1 MTINEIIA
9 LANAGFSKDEI
20 MALNTQTYTQPQPQ
34 PQPQN
39 LGGNFQPQQQNLGG
53 NFKPQPQNWGGGFQP
68 QGQYQN
74 IAQFPNLTG
83 MYIPGQAEN
92 AGKHDSN
99 VDVLNALQGLTAAVQ
114 NKNVNMTQNHVP
126 KVEKTEDVLASII
139 NPTYEGLGKEE

>member
-9 LANAGFSKDEI
+9 LAKSGFSKDEI

-34 PQPQN
+34 PQPQT
-39 LGGNFQPQQQNLGG
+39 QPQT
-53 NFKPQPQNWGGGFQP
+53 QNWGGGFQP
-68 QGQYQN
+68 HGQYQN

-92 AGKHDSN
+92 AGKQASN

-114 NKNVNMTQNHVP
+114 NKNVNMTQNQVP

-139 NPTYEGLGKEE
+139 NPTYEGLGKDE

>member
-34 PQPQN
+34 TSPYI
-39 LGGNFQPQQQNLGG
+39 
-53 NFKPQPQNWGGGFQP
+53 QPQNWGGGFQP

-74 IAQFPNLTG
+74 ISQFPNLTG

-114 NKNVNMTQNHVP
+114 NKNVNMTQNQVP
-126 KVEKTEDVLASII
+126 KVDTTEDVLASII
-139 NPTYEGLGKEE
+139 NPTYDGLGKDE

>member
-20 MALNTQTYTQPQPQ
+20 MALNTHPQPQPQ
-34 PQPQN
+34 PQPQIT
-39 LGGNFQPQQQNLGG
+39 PYA
-53 NFKPQPQNWGGGFQP
+53 QNWGGGFQP

-74 IAQFPNLTG
+74 ISQFPNLTG

-92 AGKHDSN
+92 YGKQASN

-114 NKNVNMTQNHVP
+114 NKNVNMTQNQVP
-126 KVEKTEDVLASII
+126 KVDTTEDVLASII
-139 NPTYEGLGKEE
+139 NPTYEGLGKD

>member
-39 LGGNFQPQQQNLGG
+39 
-53 NFKPQPQNWGGGFQP
+53 WGGGFQNY
-68 QGQYQN
+68 GQNFSQ
-74 IAQFPNLTG
+74 LTG
-83 MYIPGQAEN
+83 MHVPGQGEN
-92 AGKHDSN
+92 SGKQASN
-99 VDVLNALQGLTAAVQ
+99 VDVLTALQGLTAAVQ
-114 NKNVNMTQNHVP
+114 NKNVNITQNKVP

-139 NPTYEGLGKEE
+139 NPTYEGLGKE